1 MNPELKPDARLENV
15 NTKISKVTRFDSD
28 FLYQNALV
36 LIDHGDY
43 EMALNLIESVLVD
56 NPNYVDAIRWK
67 GYCYKQLNKLE
78 LASQEYV
85 KLAYLK
91 PGEESYFEVAECFY
105 SLGQDDLA
113 KEYYQ
118 KALDVIDYDSPYLFV
133 IYKKLGNL
141 CVKTQDFDGAEEFY
155 NKAYVQNA
163 HSDDLF
169 VNYGALEIQK
179 ENLDLAIDRFK
190 QALDL
195 NKNNDKAWVG
205 LALIYR
211 TKGDYE
217 LAWADLKSALDI
229 NIKNAT
235 AMKLCIEW
243 SLQEMEYDFAIE
255 TLEKFLN
262 EDSATVDWMYTYAGL
277 LFKSGDWKKTRV
289 TCKYIIEKFPA
300 YQAALDLYKLAS
312 KQVDI

>member
-1 MNPELKPDARLENV
+1 MNPEIKPDARLESNKTH
-15 NTKISKVTRFDSD
+15 TKRMSQFDSD
-28 FLYQNALV
+28 FLFQNALV
-36 LIDHGDY
+36 LVDHGDY
-43 EMALNLIESVLVD
+43 EMAINLLESVILD
-56 NPNYVDAIRWK
+56 NSNHADAIKWK
-67 GYCYKQLNKLE
+67 GYCLKQQNKIE

-91 PGEESYFEVAECFY
+91 PGEESFFEVAECFY
-105 SLGQDDLA
+105 KLGQDDLA

-118 KALDVIDYDSPYLFV
+118 KALDIIDYESPYLFS

-141 CVKTQDFDGAEEFY
+141 CVKTQDFEGAEEFY
-155 NKAYVQNA
+155 NKAYIQNA
-163 HSDDLF
+163 HSDELF

-211 TKGDYE
+211 TKGDFD
-217 LAWADLKSALDI
+217 LAWADLKTALDNNI
-229 NIKNAT
+229 NNAT
-235 AMKLCIEW
+235 AMKLCVEW

-262 EDSATVDWMYTYAGL
+262 ADSATADWMYTYAGL
-277 LFKSGDWKKTRV
+277 LYKSGDWKKTRV
-289 TCKYIIEKFPA
+289 TCKYIIEKFPG
-300 YQAALDLYKLAS
+300 YQAAVDLYKIAS
-312 KQVDI
+312 SKVDN